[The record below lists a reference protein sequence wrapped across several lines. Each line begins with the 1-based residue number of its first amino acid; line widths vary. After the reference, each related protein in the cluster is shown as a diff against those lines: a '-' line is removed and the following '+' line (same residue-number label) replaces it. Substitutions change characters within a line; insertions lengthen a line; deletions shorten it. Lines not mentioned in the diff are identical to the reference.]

1 VQRGVEVLADRR
13 RTDYKADKQAWEVMF
28 GSKQYAKR

>member
-13 RTDYKADKQAWEVMF
+13 KPLTDDRAREALF
-28 GSKQYAKR
+28 GDTQYGKR

>member
-13 RTDYKADKQAWEVMF
+13 RDLKTDKQAWETMF
-28 GSKQYAKR
+28 GAKQYERR